1 VTELEQRVAHLEAAL
16 AREQRVSHAL
26 REVGKA
32 LGTTLEL
39 DDLLELILSN
49 LRELVQADRATL
61 YLLDESTRS
70 ELVSRVVVGQ
80 QIRSIRIRVGRGIAG
95 YVAQT
100 GKSLRVRDVY
110 DDPRFEREWDAL
122 TGYRSTSMLAAP
134 LKNHLGRTIG
144 VIQVLNKKS
153 GPEFTEQDEAM
164 VTSLST
170 QAAVAIDNSRL
181 FLSLI
186 QKNKQLVDTKEQL
199 ERRLRDLV
207 LLFDLERATARADS
221 VDALVTASLRLAAR
235 ACEARGAAI
244 LVAAEETGELV
255 QYVLDVTRPDHLD
268 RFGIR
273 EGEGLLAAAMGE
285 SDALLVRSAT
295 EDSRW
300 SERVEGRFP
309 FLVENVMA
317 VSLDGE
323 QTPLGAIGLFGKQG
337 ARSFDAQDVA
347 LLRLMSANVS
357 TALRLFR
364 ASEARERSERLTAI
378 GRLLSQVIHDF
389 KTPMTVISGY
399 VQLMQDQDERAQRTE
414 SVEQILRQFDALT
427 SMQRE
432 VLEFARGER
441 SLFVRRVFLKK
452 FFAEVRA
459 NLQHELDSKPIELV
473 MDVDAKV
480 VARFDEARVARAV
493 HNLARNAIEAM
504 QDHGGRLTLS
514 GRMAGEEL
522 VIGVEDTG
530 SGIPKEI
537 EGRLFQS
544 FVTAGKKGGTGLG
557 LAIVKKIV
565 DEHRG
570 NVRVETSP
578 RGTRFELRLPQVRS
592 EDASALRERPSP
604 PPNAQ
609 RSLHVTRRTE
619 PPRAADG
626 ARREGGRRKSEAP
639 AALPAQALPAQAL
652 PAEPLPAAPAPTGEP
667 ARRKSEAPRADGA
680 RNSARPGRKT
690 TPPRGTTLKTP

>member
-1 VTELEQRVAHLEAAL
+1 VTELEQRVADLEAAL

-95 YVAQT
+95 YVAQS

-122 TGYRSTSMLAAP
+122 TGYRTTSMLAAP

-285 SDALLVRSAT
+285 SDALVVRSAS

-565 DEHRG
+565 DEHGG

-578 RGTRFELRLPQVRS
+578 RGTRFELRLPQLRS
-592 EDASALRERPSP
+592 EDASATGPRERLSP
-604 PPNAQ
+604 AP

-626 ARREGGRRKSEAP
+626 ARREGGRRKSEVP
-639 AALPAQALPAQAL
+639 AALPAESLQAESP
-652 PAEPLPAAPAPTGEP
+652 PAAPAPTGEP